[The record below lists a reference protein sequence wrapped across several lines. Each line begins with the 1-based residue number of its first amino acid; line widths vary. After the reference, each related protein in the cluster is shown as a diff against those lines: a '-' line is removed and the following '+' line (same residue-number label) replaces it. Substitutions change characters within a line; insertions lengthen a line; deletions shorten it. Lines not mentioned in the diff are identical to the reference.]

1 MPDKLE
7 EYRRKVVGT
16 NIDPRSLLS
25 TDYFNTFNS
34 VVMVLDLLP
43 DAPDLLEEVEQWQF
57 YDYIGHFQRSG
68 LDFAQLAIEVYPYA
82 PADLREAF
90 ERKINA
96 MRIIVEEMARTL
108 RRLSIAGEQDL
119 FIEYAQMARI
129 WFNKLTEEANGI
141 VHGSGGEALNQGA
154 IDKLF

>member
-1 MPDKLE
+1 M
-7 EYRRKVVGT
+7 GT

-68 LDFAQLAIEVYPYA
+68 LDFAQLAIETM
-82 PADLREAF
+82 
-90 ERKINA
+90 ERVLPWYTVASTSSLPVLTGLDGTHQPSMRVSA
-96 MRIIVEEMARTL
+96 MP
-108 RRLSIAGEQDL
+108 
-119 FIEYAQMARI
+119 F
-129 WFNKLTEEANGI
+129 
-141 VHGSGGEALNQGA
+141 
-154 IDKLF
+154 

>member
-7 EYRRKVVGT
+7 EFRQRVAGT

-43 DAPDLLEEVEQWQF
+43 DAPDMLEEIEQWQF

-68 LDFAQLAIEVYPYA
+68 LDFAPLAIEAYPYS
-82 PADLREAF
+82 PPDLRDAF
-90 ERKINA
+90 ERKVNA

-108 RRLSIAGEQDL
+108 RRLSVAGERDL
-119 FIEYAQMARI
+119 FVEYAQMARI
-129 WFNKLTEEANGI
+129 WFNKLTEEANAI
-141 VHGSGGEALNQGA
+141 VHGSSGALDQKA
-154 IDKLF
+154 IDSMF